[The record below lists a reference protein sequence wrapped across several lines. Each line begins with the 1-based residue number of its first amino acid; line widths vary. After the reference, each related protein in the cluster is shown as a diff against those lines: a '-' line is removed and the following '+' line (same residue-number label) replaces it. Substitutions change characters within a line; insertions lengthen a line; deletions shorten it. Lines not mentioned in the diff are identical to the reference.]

1 MNKVACAHSSLTFG
15 HPFGQEQVNGR
26 VAGRPADGSRSVAF
40 AISIQ
45 NFRQLRNMF
54 DGAGNEIRWGR

>member
-1 MNKVACAHSSLTFG
+1 MNKVAYAQSSLTFG
-15 HPFGQEQVNGR
+15 QPFGQEQVNGR

-45 NFRQLRNMF
+45 NFQ
-54 DGAGNEIRWGR
+54 AIEE